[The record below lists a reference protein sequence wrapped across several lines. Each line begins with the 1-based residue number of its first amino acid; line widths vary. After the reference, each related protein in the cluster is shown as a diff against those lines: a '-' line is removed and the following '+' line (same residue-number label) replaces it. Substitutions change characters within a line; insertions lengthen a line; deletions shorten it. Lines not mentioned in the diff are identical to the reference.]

1 MSHVSAQRGSTNRH
15 YLLLEIPCPQSGAR
29 LHVLLVHMPFT
40 SPRLPP
46 FPLLSLSSL
55 PHHVTPAESNM
66 CQGQSMPEEE
76 LHADPPSTLKG
87 NGNKAANVSNCPS
100 C

>member
-1 MSHVSAQRGSTNRH
+1 MSHVSAHRGSTNRH
-15 YLLLEIPCPQSGAR
+15 YLLLGISCPQAGAR

-55 PHHVTPAESNM
+55 PHHVTPAEGKEVNPA
-66 CQGQSMPEEE
+66 C
-76 LHADPPSTLKG
+76 AKG
-87 NGNKAANVSNCPS
+87 RAARGGAAH
-100 C
+100 